1 MKDLTNILQSQG
13 MQTKHASGV
22 VQANEARAL
31 ENVGNLAN
39 SNPDLAKL
47 MNDPNMD
54 FKALLEDM
62 SHEEA
67 QALVDAVNSGVDV
80 LAENQGQIQTQLQQG
95 LTQQPLVQNAMMT
108 GQDASQVNTDFNQ
121 PTEPKTL
128 EALLGQNT
136 KMASNGETVVDTS
149 KMKQAE
155 DATRAFIPE
164 RKSIFQVNKQ
174 ASQAN
179 TQASA
184 QAVQDSNDVL
194 NLNQF
199 MSKQSASAKNRM
211 VAQNYQSEQK
221 SMFAQNY
228 QDEQK
233 SMFAPKVDVAK
244 LDGMKNQNTQ
254 QVSLMTST
262 QSEQAMPQF
271 DMSGGD
277 AQMNQEFMGQHTNH
291 AKAPLAMAATAK
303 VFDMSA
309 LQNADNTQD
318 VINQIQNYIIQSK
331 ASNEQSVQMTFNH
344 HELGNVDLQ
353 VMKGAGDHL
362 NIMINAQSAEGA
374 KFFQQ
379 NQGELLQSLQQAG
392 VQVADFKLD
401 SSSQS
406 NNNSQNNES
415 NKQFSGQERQH
426 AEHEQNKRDNESEK
440 RKELWAYLT
449 EEREIA

>member
-1 MKDLTNILQSQG
+1 MKNLTNILQSQG
-13 MQTKHASGV
+13 MQTKHASGA

-54 FKALLEDM
+54 FKALLEGM

-67 QALVDAVNSGVDV
+67 QALVDAVNNGVDV
-80 LAENQGQIQTQLQQG
+80 LAENQGQLQAQLQQG

-174 ASQAN
+174 APQTNTQAN
-179 TQASA
+179 TQT
-184 QAVQDSNDVL
+184 VQDSNEVL

-211 VAQNYQSEQK
+211 VAQNYQ
-221 SMFAQNY
+221 N
-228 QDEQK
+228 EQK

-254 QVSLMTST
+254 QVSQMTST

-291 AKAPLAMAATAK
+291 AKAPLAMGATTK
-303 VFDMSA
+303 VFDMST
-309 LQNADNTQD
+309 LQNTENTQD

-392 VQVADFKLD
+392 VQVAEFKLD

-406 NNNSQNNES
+406 NNNSQNSDS
-415 NKQFSGQERQH
+415 NKQFSGQEKQH

-440 RKELWAYLT
+440 RKELWAHLT